1 MSDVVPVWA
10 HVALLVAA
18 LALGALIYLR
28 SGAREDRLRKR
39 LAKRAKAEHAAE
51 LERDLFRK
59 RAQAQ
64 SVELARY
71 RGQIPVDLRVTQIML
86 DDDGKPLPEPGP
98 QPKAVSGV
106 QDKPKSGQ

>member
-1 MSDVVPVWA
+1 MSDVIPVWA

-18 LALGALIYLR
+18 IALAALIYLR

-51 LERDLFRK
+51 LERDQFRK

-71 RGQIPVDLRVTQIML
+71 RGQIPAELRVTQVLL
-86 DDDGKPLPEPGP
+86 DDEGKPMLEPLVEAERRKSAI
-98 QPKAVSGV
+98 QS
-106 QDKPKSGQ
+106 KPKS